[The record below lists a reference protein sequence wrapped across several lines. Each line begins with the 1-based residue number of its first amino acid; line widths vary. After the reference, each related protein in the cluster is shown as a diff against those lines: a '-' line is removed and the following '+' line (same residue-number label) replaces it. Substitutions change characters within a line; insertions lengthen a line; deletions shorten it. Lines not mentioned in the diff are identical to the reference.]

1 LGRVPHN
8 PVYTSRHVHLT
19 GRGRNKLND
28 GKARNAMAAALLRQL
43 FVVVITRR
51 VPWNPM
57 IASGA
62 ALPG

>member
-1 LGRVPHN
+1 MPHS
-8 PVYTSRHVHLT
+8 PVYTSGHVHLT
-19 GRGRNKLND
+19 GRGRNQLND

-43 FVVVITRR
+43 FVVITRR